1 MRINYKKC
9 FDYDGNLIQG
19 LLIINPVI
27 NFDDR
32 GFFQES
38 WNKKTFGSI
47 LNENKQK
54 EELFVQ
60 DNHSKSV
67 KGTLRGLHYQKE
79 PYAQGKLVRCLRGEI
94 YDVAVDLRKSSKTFM
109 SYAFVNLSS
118 HNQTQFWIPKGFAH
132 GFLTLTEDTEVL
144 YKTTNYWNKDSELT
158 LKWDDPSI
166 NINWP
171 LSTLKQEVNISEKD
185 RNAFSLDQL
194 KNENLFL

>member
-1 MRINYKKC
+1 M
-9 FDYDGNLIQG
+9 
-19 LLIINPVI
+19 
-27 NFDDR
+27 
-32 GFFQES
+32 
-38 WNKKTFGSI
+38 
-47 LNENKQK
+47 
-54 EELFVQ
+54 
-60 DNHSKSV
+60 
-67 KGTLRGLHYQKE
+67 RGLHYQKD
-79 PYAQGKLVRCLRGEI
+79 PYAQGKLVRCLSGEI

-118 HNQTQFWIPKGFAH
+118 NNQTQFWIPKGFAH
-132 GFLTLTEDTEVL
+132 GFLTLTEDAEVL

-194 KNENLFL
+194 KNEYLFL

>member
-1 MRINYKKC
+1 MSLNYKKC
-9 FDYDGNLIQG
+9 FNYEGKLIQG

-109 SYAFVNLSS
+109 SYAFVN
-118 HNQTQFWIPKGFAH
+118 
-132 GFLTLTEDTEVL
+132 
-144 YKTTNYWNKDSELT
+144 
-158 LKWDDPSI
+158 
-166 NINWP
+166 
-171 LSTLKQEVNISEKD
+171 
-185 RNAFSLDQL
+185 
-194 KNENLFL
+194 

>member
-27 NFDDR
+27 NFDNR

-38 WNKKTFGSI
+38 WNKKTFRNI
-47 LNENKQK
+47 LNENRQK

-118 HNQTQFWIPKGFAH
+118 FNQTQFWIPRGFAH
-132 GFLTLTEDTEVL
+132 GFLTLTDDTEVL
-144 YKTTNYWNKDSELT
+144 YKTTNYWNKEAELT
-158 LKWDDPSI
+158 LKWDDPNI
-166 NINWP
+166 KINWP
-171 LSTLKQEVNISEKD
+171 LSTLKEGINISEKD

-194 KNENLFL
+194 KNEYLFL